1 VSHPREL
8 ISIQE
13 VSELFGVSV
22 ESIRKYKNYKILRV
36 SDRRG
41 NKDLYDKEEVLIK
54 RELIKEM
61 QVQGLTLAQIS
72 EEIEPLFLKE
82 KALLE
87 EQRPKNILIVDDDP
101 TLLDMVQSFLTNEG
115 YNASTC
121 KDGTEA
127 LERVSSDA
135 LDLIILDLKLPD
147 IDGYEVC
154 KRIRQSPGQGN
165 IPIIML
171 TGYTTVED
179 KIRGIEEGA
188 DDYITKPFHLSEL
201 KARIEMVLRRF
212 QRSP

>member
-1 VSHPREL
+1 MSPSREL

-13 VSELFGVSV
+13 VAELFGVSV
-22 ESIRKYKNYKILRV
+22 ESIRKYKNYKILKV
-36 SDRRG
+36 ADRRG

-54 RELIKEM
+54 RGLIKNM

-72 EEIEPLFLKE
+72 EDIEPLFQKE
-82 KALLE
+82 KTLIE
-87 EQRPKNILIVDDDP
+87 EQRPKNILIVDDDL
-101 TLLDMVQSFLTNEG
+101 TLLDMVESFLTKEG
-115 YNASTC
+115 YNTSTC

-127 LERVSSDA
+127 LERISSDA
-135 LDLIILDLKLPD
+135 FDLIVLDLKLPD

-154 KRIRQSPGQGN
+154 KRLRQDPVRRH

-171 TGYTTVED
+171 TGYTTVEE

-188 DDYITKPFHLSEL
+188 DDYITKPFNLGEL
-201 KARIEMVLRRF
+201 KARIEMVLRRV